1 VANRRDRGLDRFINP
16 PAPDRSS
23 HRAGRVLAPS
33 ARATALRPV
42 AEPRTTRH
50 AARPPATSH
59 PLPLRVYLLL
69 AITFGAAVLG
79 VRALGRRP
87 HGGSSEAASAGAV
100 AAQGAAAASAPASWV
115 DPAVVQRYQ
124 AQLSGLLAGR
134 DGKYGFVA
142 LDLTTGVA
150 LLNDADTQYR
160 AASVNKLPIV
170 IDLYRRAAAGQI
182 DLDATTAIADDEIQ
196 HYGTGTIQSQG
207 SGQVYSYRDLAKLAI
222 EESDNTAAFV
232 LGKRLG
238 LDSVQADL
246 QSWGLKATSL
256 VDNLTTARDA
266 AVLLS
271 LLQQHKLLSAAA
283 TNEVLAF
290 MQNTVWTDRLQS
302 GVPATIPVAHKI
314 GTDVDVFNDA
324 AIFLAP
330 VHPYIAVALG
340 SGVGEDDGN
349 ATLTALSR
357 LVYQFEAA
365 LPAAT
370 HQTHH

>member
-1 VANRRDRGLDRFINP
+1 MTDRLRGYDGFIQP
-16 PAPDRSS
+16 PAPDRSG
-23 HRAGRVLAPS
+23 HRAGRALTPT
-33 ARATALRPV
+33 ARTAALRPASSVRGV
-42 AEPRTTRH
+42 ALSRQPREASR
-50 AARPPATSH
+50 S
-59 PLPLRVYLLL
+59 LPLRVYLLL

-79 VRALGRRP
+79 VRALGHHPRSES
-87 HGGSSEAASAGAV
+87 GGAAPPEAA
-100 AAQGAAAASAPASWV
+100 QAAAAPSLWV
-115 DPAVVQRYQ
+115 DPDVVQRYQ
-124 AQLSGLLAGR
+124 SQLSSLLAGR
-134 DGKYGFVA
+134 GGKYGFVA

-150 LLNDADTQYR
+150 LLNDPDTQYR

-182 DLDATTAIADDEIQ
+182 NLDATTAIADDEIQ

-238 LDSVQADL
+238 LDSMQQDL

-256 VDNLTTARDA
+256 ADNLTSARDV

-271 LLQQHKLLSAAA
+271 LLAQRKLLPAAA
-283 TNEVLAF
+283 TQELLTL
-290 MQNTVWTDRLQS
+290 MQNTVWTDRLQA
-302 GVPATIPVAHKI
+302 GVPATLPVAHKI

-330 VHPYIAVALG
+330 NHPYVAVALG
-340 SGVGEDDGN
+340 AGVGEDDGN
-349 ATLTALSR
+349 ATMAALSR

-370 HQTHH
+370 HITQH

>member
-1 VANRRDRGLDRFINP
+1 MTDRLRRGYDGFIQP
-16 PAPDRSS
+16 PTPDRSG
-23 HRAGRVLAPS
+23 HRAGRALAPT
-33 ARATALRPV
+33 ARAAALRPV
-42 AEPRTTRH
+42 PSARGATLPRQPREGP
-50 AARPPATSH
+50 RS
-59 PLPLRVYLLL
+59 LPLRVYLLL

-79 VRALGRRP
+79 VRALGHHSRGDG
-87 HGGSSEAASAGAV
+87 GGS
-100 AAQGAAAASAPASWV
+100 AAQPAPAQAAAAPSLWV
-115 DPAVVQRYQ
+115 DPDTVQRYQ
-124 AQLSGLLAGR
+124 SQLTSLLAGR
-134 DGKYGFVA
+134 GGKYGFVA

-150 LLNDADTQYR
+150 LLHDPDTQYR

-182 DLDATTAIADDEIQ
+182 NLDATTAIADDEIQ

-207 SGQVYSYRDLAKLAI
+207 SGQVYSYRDLARLAI

-238 LDSVQADL
+238 LDSVQHDL
-246 QSWGLKATSL
+246 ESWGLKATSL
-256 VDNLTTARDA
+256 ADNLTTARDA

-271 LLQQHKLLSAAA
+271 LLAQQKLLPAAA
-283 TNEVLAF
+283 TQELLTL

-302 GVPATIPVAHKI
+302 GVPATVRVAHKI

-330 VHPYIAVALG
+330 NHPYIAVALG
-340 SGVGEDDGN
+340 AGVGEDDGN
-349 ATLTALSR
+349 DTMSALSK
-357 LVYQFEAA
+357 LTYQFEAA

-370 HQTHH
+370 HVTHH

>member
-1 VANRRDRGLDRFINP
+1 MTDRLRRGYDGFIQPPEPNRSG
-16 PAPDRSS
+16 
-23 HRAGRVLAPS
+23 HRAGRALAPT
-33 ARATALRPV
+33 ARAAALRPGSTIGG
-42 AEPRTTRH
+42 AALGRRSRQAPR
-50 AARPPATSH
+50 A
-59 PLPLRVYLLL
+59 LPLRVYLLL

-79 VRALGRRP
+79 VRALGHHPRGE
-87 HGGSSEAASAGAV
+87 GGGNPVQPA
-100 AAQGAAAASAPASWV
+100 AAQAAAAPSLWV
-115 DPAVVQRYQ
+115 DPDTVQRYQ
-124 AQLSGLLAGR
+124 SQISSLLAGR

-150 LLNDADTQYR
+150 LLNDPDTQYR

-182 DLDATTAIADDEIQ
+182 NLDATTAIADDEIQ

-238 LDSVQADL
+238 LDSVQRDL

-256 VDNLTTARDA
+256 AENLTTARDM

-271 LLQQHKLLSAAA
+271 LLAQGKLLPAAA
-283 TNEVLAF
+283 TQELLTL
-290 MQNTVWTDRLQS
+290 MQNTVWTDRLQT

-314 GTDVDVFNDA
+314 GTDIDVFNDA

-330 VHPYIAVALG
+330 NHPYIAVALG
-340 SGVGEDDGN
+340 AGVGEDDGN
-349 ATLTALSR
+349 NTMAALSR

-370 HQTHH
+370 HVTHH

>member
-1 VANRRDRGLDRFINP
+1 MTERLRRGYDGFIQP

-23 HRAGRVLAPS
+23 HRAGRVLAPT
-33 ARATALRPV
+33 ARATALRRAPAARAARAV
-42 AEPRTTRH
+42 AVG
-50 AARPPATSH
+50 RPPAASRA
-59 PLPLRVYLLL
+59 LPLRVYVLL

-79 VRALGRRP
+79 VRALGHHPR
-87 HGGSSEAASAGAV
+87 GGAADI
-100 AAQGAAAASAPASWV
+100 AQPAPAQAAAAPTRWV
-115 DPAVVQRYQ
+115 DPDVVQRYQ
-124 AQLSGLLAGR
+124 SQVDALLAGR
-134 DGKYGFVA
+134 TGKYGFVA
-142 LDLTTGVA
+142 LDLSTGVA
-150 LLNDADTQYR
+150 LLSDADTQYR

-170 IDLYRRAAAGQI
+170 IDLYRRAAAGQLN
-182 DLDATTAIADDEIQ
+182 LDATMPIADDEIQ
-196 HYGTGTIQSQG
+196 HYGTGTIQAQG

-246 QSWGLKATSL
+246 QTWGLKATSL
-256 VDNLTTARDA
+256 ADNLTTARDV

-271 LLQQHKLLSAAA
+271 LLQQRRLLPEAS
-283 TNEVLAF
+283 TQELLGLL
-290 MQNTVWTDRLQS
+290 QNTVWTDRLQS
-302 GVPATIPVAHKI
+302 GVPATVPVAHKI
-314 GTDVDVFNDA
+314 GTDLDVFNDA

-340 SGVGEDDGN
+340 AGVGEDDGN
-349 ATLTALSR
+349 ATMTALSR

-370 HQTHH
+370 HLTHH

>member
-1 VANRRDRGLDRFINP
+1 VTDRLRRGYDGFIQP
-16 PAPDRSS
+16 PAPDRSG
-23 HRAGRVLAPS
+23 HRAGRALAPA
-33 ARATALRPV
+33 ARATALRPASSV
-42 AEPRTTRH
+42 RGAALPRQQR
-50 AARPPATSH
+50 S
-59 PLPLRVYLLL
+59 LPLRVYLLL

-79 VRALGRRP
+79 VRALGHHPRGESS
-87 HGGSSEAASAGAV
+87 GGAS
-100 AAQGAAAASAPASWV
+100 QPAAAAAAPSLWV
-115 DPAVVQRYQ
+115 DPDVVQRYQ
-124 AQLSGLLAGR
+124 TQLSSLLAGR
-134 DGKYGFVA
+134 SGKYGFVA

-150 LLNDADTQYR
+150 LLNDPDTQYR

-182 DLDATTAIADDEIQ
+182 NLDATTPIADDEIQ

-238 LDSVQADL
+238 LDSVQRDL
-246 QSWGLKATSL
+246 EAWGLKATSL
-256 VDNLTTARDA
+256 ADNLTTARDV

-271 LLQQHKLLSAAA
+271 LLAQGKLLPPAA
-283 TNEVLAF
+283 THELLTL
-290 MQNTVWTDRLQS
+290 MQNTVWTDRLQA
-302 GVPATIPVAHKI
+302 GVPATVPVAHKI

-330 VHPYIAVALG
+330 NHPYIAVALG
-340 SGVGEDDGN
+340 AGVGEDDGN
-349 ATLTALSR
+349 GTMAALSR

-370 HQTHH
+370 HVTHH